1 MITDLDFAD
10 DIALTSDS
18 ASQAQELLERVE
30 EAALRVGL
38 HMNAKKTKCMIF
50 NQTTDV
56 AMKTSSGTI
65 LEVVP
70 DFKYLGSWQLDA
82 K

>member
-1 MITDLDFAD
+1 MRSAINGREEQLGFTISPRRSRRVGPRMITDLDFAD

-38 HMNAKKTKCMIF
+38 HECKE
-50 NQTTDV
+50 NQMHD
-56 AMKTSSGTI
+56 I
-65 LEVVP
+65 QP
-70 DFKYLGSWQLDA
+70 DN
-82 K
+82 